1 MHSIPCLK
9 LVVLIVMNGC
19 DRIVS
24 FVTVGGSSVSVLVLT
39 ECCLLTSSRPLH
51 SVSSG
56 GSAFHFDPHL
66 LCLSNQASS
75 AHQHTAHR
83 LHSWFMVLLHW
94 KATLYGS
101 LLAWPLYQPTCSLKH
116 CPPYSKLHWRGDFKL
131 L

>member
-1 MHSIPCLK
+1 MYSTSCLK

-66 LCLSNQASS
+66 LRLSNQAHLLVVSSS
-75 AHQHTAHR
+75 AHSA
-83 LHSWFMVLLHW
+83 S
-94 KATLYGS
+94 A
-101 LLAWPLYQPTCSLKH
+101 
-116 CPPYSKLHWRGDFKL
+116 
-131 L
+131 